1 MFKLEYLVYSLTQK
15 IINCLMY
22 LDALHVLVTWSSSY
36 LFGNILVLYKSD
48 LQHPVKINYF
58 LEKSIDYCFNG

>member
-15 IINCLMY
+15 IINSLMHF
-22 LDALHVLVTWSSSY
+22 DALHVLVSWSSSY
-36 LFGNILVLYKSD
+36 LFGNIPVIYESD

-58 LEKSIDYCFNG
+58 L